1 MPIYEYEC
9 SQCAHRIEVLQKISD
24 PPLRD
29 CPACDTPSLRKLV
42 SAASFRLK
50 GTGWYETDFKNKDKP
65 KPAAKKD
72 SATKENDDKGKQS
85 DTKKDTSTSE
95 SKPKETKKSDSAQT

>member
-9 SQCAHRIEVLQKISD
+9 SQCAHRIEVIQKIND
-24 PPLRD
+24 APLQD
-29 CPACDTPSLRKLV
+29 CPACNQSSLRKLV

-65 KPAAKKD
+65 KTE
-72 SATKENDDKGKQS
+72 TKGNKEKQGDGK
-85 DTKKDTSTSE
+85 KKDTSTSGTKSE
-95 SKPKETKKSDSAQT
+95 TKPKDAKKSDTS